1 MTGLTLF
8 GDSIRWE
15 RRSERRDV
23 LEIRPSIVQIG
34 FPIMIKATAGGG
46 GRGMRLAQ
54 HKDEY
59 ISLLRAATQEALGAF
74 GNGAVYLERLPPSSS
89 LSCSQ
94 KNQLKSKQTIQ

>member
-1 MTGLTLF
+1 MYKKVPKTADRLIMKLSQT
-8 GDSIRWE
+8 
-15 RRSERRDV
+15 RSQATAMCY
-23 LEIRPSIVQIG
+23 LQIG

-74 GNGAVYLERLPPSSS
+74 GNGAVYLER
-89 LSCSQ
+89 
-94 KNQLKSKQTIQ
+94 